1 MKRIRTLALALAAAF
16 GATACAPDAWQN
28 VRATQFNAWL
38 DTVAAECQP
47 LWFGNTVVRN
57 FNDSSSTMGPG
68 EFDQLLDLLS
78 RLYYGRISPADFS
91 NAVQSTWLGDRTARS
106 AQCMI
111 AKLPADRPGAPS
123 GTAYPRV
130 YNKDVEKVLNSTTSQ

>member
-1 MKRIRTLALALAAAF
+1 MRRIHTVAVALAAAF
-16 GATACAPDAWQN
+16 ASTACAPDAWQN
-28 VRATQFNAWL
+28 ARAPQFNAWL
-38 DTVAAECQP
+38 DTVSTECQP
-47 LWFGNTVVRN
+47 LWFGNSVVRN
-57 FNDSSSTMGPG
+57 FNDASSQMDPG
-68 EFDQLLDLLS
+68 QMDQLLDLSS
-78 RLYYGRISPADFS
+78 RLFYGRISPADFS

-111 AKLPADRPGAPS
+111 AKLPAERPATPS